1 MQVSFLLKH
10 LILCLC
16 LQVIT
21 SETMNSIGIS
31 ELQLPITRQGRRRRR
46 RRRNRKLLLIESDSS
61 SMSRQKDKS
70 LLEYQLPR
78 RSVTTTSAFGTDRLV
93 PTGPNPLHNSNT
105 TQIWYPWYWN
115 HQHLLMYRR
124 PGVSLLIWKEKHTLH
139 GHFLSLLSTSH
150 IFLVPK
156 TLIQIWQLWW
166 QCNWWSDIIWSSS
179 PSVASCK
186 LLVNSKDEK
195 IVRKSFPMYEYE
207 WTQFWS
213 VDLLQEG
220 CSSFLGYDLDYLYIS
235 IWNQEETVV
244 LLFFSLSY
252 LAAATG
258 S

>member
-21 SETMNSIGIS
+21 SETMNSVGIS

-139 GHFLSLLSTSH
+139 GHFLLLLSTSH

-179 PSVASCK
+179 PSVPSCK

-207 WTQFWS
+207 WTQFWI

-235 IWNQEETVV
+235 IWTKRRQ
-244 LLFFSLSY
+244 
-252 LAAATG
+252 
-258 S
+258 